1 MALRLTARLRLQV
14 PWSAGTQETPSWEV
28 VGAQH
33 TTTRALPAA
42 GASDSALALVR
53 RADFCGDDVAA
64 DPSRLAG
71 ASAARPW
78 ERVGGIGYEVRCEAT
93 Q

>member
-1 MALRLTARLRLQV
+1 M
-14 PWSAGTQETPSWEV
+14 PWSAGTQETPSWDV

-42 GASDSALALVR
+42 GAGNGADVLALIR
-53 RADFCGDDVAA
+53 HAEFCGDDLTA

-78 ERVGGIGYEVRCEAT
+78 ERIGGIGFEVR
-93 Q
+93 